1 LCEGIL
7 HPGSSDVWRTIV
19 KDSVALEMLEMLAQ
33 RRSALVRGDVA
44 LEGDAS
50 RDGLDWGEIDTD
62 DEGMRRHNLEFL
74 ACRRIVYR
82 MATYLGSDLT
92 P

>member
-1 LCEGIL
+1 MREGIL
-7 HPGSSDVWRTIV
+7 YPGSSDVGRTIV
-19 KDSVALEMLEMLAQ
+19 KDSVALEMLKMLAQ
-33 RRSALVRGDVA
+33 RRSALVRGNVA

-62 DEGMRRHNLEFL
+62 DEGMRGHNLGVL
-74 ACRRIVYR
+74 ACRRMVYR
-82 MATYLGSDLT
+82 IVTYLGSDLT